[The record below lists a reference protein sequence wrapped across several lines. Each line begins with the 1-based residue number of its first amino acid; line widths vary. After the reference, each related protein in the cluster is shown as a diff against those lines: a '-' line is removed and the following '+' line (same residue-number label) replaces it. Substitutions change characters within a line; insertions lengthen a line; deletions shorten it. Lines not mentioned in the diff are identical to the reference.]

1 MKLKL
6 IPKLKEYGN
15 PIRKLFHYGRKDL
28 EMVYKKMGNKLLA
41 AEVLGDVISLY
52 EIAEDCT
59 LYIKI
64 TGQEDSESAY
74 CLCYNMENNLN
85 KAY

>member
-1 MKLKL
+1 
-6 IPKLKEYGN
+6 
-15 PIRKLFHYGRKDL
+15 
-28 EMVYKKMGNKLLA
+28 MGNKLLA

-74 CLCYNMENNLN
+74 CLCSNT
-85 KAY
+85 